1 MRKESGM
8 IRKTRQREAILRA
21 FEQHRRPLTAAEVF
35 ALAKEIAPRIGMR
48 TVYRN
53 IRELVEEGKLA
64 GVDYPGQPIRY
75 AQVLDKAHKPHLICR
90 RCRKLFELD
99 LEIPDVAVKNPPG
112 FVIEGEEVIFY
123 GRCENPDTCV
133 HNPATRR
140 ES

>member
-1 MRKESGM
+1 M
-8 IRKTRQREAILRA
+8 IRRTRQRDAILRA
-21 FEQHRRPLTAAEVF
+21 FEQHRRPLTAVEVYE
-35 ALAKEIAPRIGMR
+35 LAREIAPRIGMR

-53 IRELVEEGKLA
+53 IRELVEEGSLA

-75 AQVLDKAHKPHLICR
+75 AQVLDRSHKPHLICR

-99 LEIPDVAVKNPPG
+99 LEIPDVAVKDPPG

-123 GRCENPDTCV
+123 GHCANPETCA
-133 HNPATRR
+133 HNPAPKQ